1 MKNLEKL
8 EGRVPDGALSNSSLP
23 SISVGVFLLSD
34 ELHNSFNELE
44 THVTARKAR
53 ISTFKGGSA
62 AAIETLEYSS
72 FDLVFVEFDG
82 NSEETIN
89 KVSHISAKCSPG
101 TKAIVAG
108 AVNDIELYRKLI
120 DSGVSDYVT
129 PPFTASKIQNAIS
142 KLYPN
147 SRSEHSKSIAFLGVK
162 GGVGSSIL
170 AQNTAYYAANSL
182 GEKTIALDFDLS
194 FGTCGINFDI
204 ASKSSFSDLIQ
215 KTEQIDELLVERT
228 IERVSENL
236 SILALY
242 DSPSNNID
250 SLSEKYVNIIE
261 CSKKLSSLVV
271 IDLKNTASAEAT
283 DVLRYV
289 DEIVLV
295 AEPNLAN
302 LRNAITWKRHLND
315 LRGDAGNLH
324 LVLNKLSENPRN
336 TLSEADFKRMSG
348 MAACSL
354 IPLEPDTFL
363 KSEEINLPAVASSP
377 NSKASKEIILFIQ
390 NLISKN
396 PVHSK
401 KSFLY
406 KIVNIFKG

>member
-23 SISVGVFLLSD
+23 SISVGAFLLSD

-44 THVTARKAR
+44 TQVTARKAR

-62 AAIETLEYSS
+62 AAIETLEHSS
-72 FDLVFVEFDG
+72 FDLVFVEFNG
-82 NSEETIN
+82 NSDETIN
-89 KVSHISAKCSPG
+89 KVAEISSKCPSG

-108 AVNDIELYRKLI
+108 AVNDIELYRSLI

-129 PPFTASKIQNAIS
+129 PPFTASKIKDAIS
-142 KLYPN
+142 KVYPN
-147 SRSEHSKSIAFLGVK
+147 NRSQHSKSIAFIGVK

-182 GEKTIALDFDLS
+182 AEKTIVLDFDLS

-204 ASKSSFSDLIQ
+204 ASKSLFSDLIQ
-215 KTEQIDELLVERT
+215 KPEQIDELLVERT
-228 IERVSENL
+228 IERVSDNL

-242 DSPSNNID
+242 DSPSSKID
-250 SLSEKYVNIIE
+250 NLSEKYVKIIE

-271 IDLKNTASAEAT
+271 IDLKNSTSTET
-283 DVLRYV
+283 VDVLRYV

-295 AEPNLAN
+295 AEPDLAN
-302 LRNAITWKRHLND
+302 LRNTITWKRYLD
-315 LRGDAGNLH
+315 ALRGDAGNLH
-324 LVLNKLSENPRN
+324 LVLNKLRENPRN
-336 TLSEADFKRMSG
+336 TLSDADFKRMSG
-348 MAACSL
+348 MEACSL
-354 IPLEPDTFL
+354 IPLDPDTFL
-363 KSEEINLPAVASSP
+363 RSEETSLPAVATSL

-401 KSFLY
+401 KSFLH
-406 KIVNIFKG
+406 KIINIFKG